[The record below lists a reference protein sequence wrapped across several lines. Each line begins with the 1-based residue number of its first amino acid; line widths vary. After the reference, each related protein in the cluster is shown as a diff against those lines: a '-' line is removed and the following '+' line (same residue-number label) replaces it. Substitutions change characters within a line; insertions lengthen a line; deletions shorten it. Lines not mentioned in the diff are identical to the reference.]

1 MFTAK
6 VYKVMV
12 DSLSGTMEEEF
23 AAKETIRKWN
33 LDDSERAGKLY
44 MVRDWSMKADQLQD
58 LDVLI
63 GVVGNWVENTS
74 FIENCIKEGKQ
85 VMLFFNAYQD
95 PNNTMSSE
103 HETVMAFRSKMQ
115 NSCCCAEYNSIT
127 DLSTKLSEKLISIYF

>member
-12 DSLSGTMEEEF
+12 ESLSGTMEYVF

-33 LDDSERAGKLY
+33 LENAERTGKLY
-44 MVRDWSMKADQLQD
+44 MLTDWSVKVDQLQD
-58 LDVLI
+58 VDVVV
-63 GVVGNWVENTS
+63 GVVGNWVKNTS
-74 FIENCIKEGKQ
+74 FIEECIKEGKQ

-95 PNNTMSSE
+95 PNNTMPSE

-127 DLSTKLSEKLISIYF
+127 DLSTKLREKLISIYF

>member
-12 DSLSGTMEEEF
+12 GSLSGTMEEVF

-127 DLSTKLSEKLISIYF
+127 DLGAKLNKKLI